1 MRQVSFPRIILSFV
15 ISTIL
20 FVSVFLISHW
30 VVISEYQKNI
40 EMQHWLGQQ
49 ISFLDSNNLT
59 DCNNYLAD
67 ISIELDNAG
76 VILGILEEKMGKN
89 NPDVISQKENYSLLE
104 LRHLYGIK
112 KYIRYCGKD
121 TTTILFFYS
130 NNVRYS
136 DDAETKGYI
145 LSKIKR
151 DNPKGIMIYSFDY
164 DLGTETVNMLKE
176 LYHISRPNIIVINE
190 QVIIADFNDIDD
202 IKGYI

>member
-1 MRQVSFPRIILSFV
+1 MRQVNFPRIVLSFV

-20 FVSVFLISHW
+20 FVSVFMISHW
-30 VVISEYQKNI
+30 VIISEYQKNI
-40 EMQHWLGQQ
+40 EIQQQLGQQ
-49 ISFLDSNNLT
+49 LSFIDSNSLT
-59 DCNNYLAD
+59 DCDDHMTN

-76 VILGILEEKMGKN
+76 IILGILEEKMGKN

-121 TTTILFFYS
+121 ATTILFFYS
-130 NNVRYS
+130 NQNRYS
-136 DDAETKGYI
+136 DDAEQKGYI

-151 DNPKGIMIYSFDY
+151 DNPEGIMIYSFDY
-164 DLGTETVNMLKE
+164 DLNTETVNMLKE
-176 LYHISRPNIIVINE
+176 LYHISKPNIIVINE
-190 QVIIADFNDIDD
+190 QVVVADFNDIDN